1 MFAQVLHLL
10 TASKFRYALVFPF
23 LFFVLYIKTK
33 KTKEQELEDYVF
45 SLPKEKL
52 DQIRGKPDEVINV
65 IDEYVEQGHF
75 LMNIGKLKGKVI
87 SEKIQQVKPKV
98 MVELGGYVGYSAIL
112 FGKQL
117 TDPSAHYYSLEV
129 NPKFAKIANKLIALA
144 GLSNKVTIIVGKATN
159 SMVELRKKLPND
171 IPNFEYFDFVF
182 IDHWK
187 NLYVPDLRVMETL
200 DLIGQGSI
208 IAADNILRPG
218 IPEYVK
224 YVQGSLEY
232 RKEYDSTVSNVN
244 GPQFIGKWNII
255 YKSKTVMVDDGK
267 REKDAVEITEYIE
280 AK

>member
-1 MFAQVLHLL
+1 MFAQALHWL
-10 TASKFRYALVFPF
+10 TTSKLRYALALPF
-23 LFFVLYIKTK
+23 LFFILYTKTK
-33 KTKEQELEDYVF
+33 KSKEQELENYIF
-45 SLPKEKL
+45 SLPREKL

-75 LMNIGKLKGKVI
+75 LMNIGKLKGKII

-98 MVELGGYVGYSAIL
+98 MIELGGYVGYSAIL

-129 NPKFAKIANKLIALA
+129 NPKFAKIASKIIDLA
-144 GLSNKVTIIVGKATN
+144 GLSNKVTIIVGKATD
-159 SMVELRKKLPND
+159 SLVELRRSLPNV
-171 IPNFEYFDFVF
+171 IPSFEYLDFVF

-187 NLYVPDLRVMETL
+187 DLYVPDLRVMETL

-218 IPEYVK
+218 VPEYVK
-224 YVQGSLEY
+224 YVQGSLDY

-255 YKSKTVMVDDGK
+255 YKSKTIKVDDGK